1 MPGTPVGKQP
11 ISLPVVGFTMSVE
24 SGVASGPQDG
34 FVLRYCCFPQGVIS
48 GTASLCEMKEYPAYS
63 RALGGIFGSH
73 MPEKSGSPQAVF
85 GTSHAALGA
94 TVCALPGL
102 LPPF

>member
-1 MPGTPVGKQP
+1 MRGTPVGKHP

-34 FVLRYCCFPQGVIS
+34 FVLRYCCFPHGVIN

-73 MPEKSGSPQAVF
+73 MPEKSGSPQAVLE
-85 GTSHAALGA
+85 TCQAVLAAPDWD
-94 TVCALPGL
+94 CAE
-102 LPPF
+102 LPPV